1 MIPPLMEEACMPVN
15 FKLVAA
21 GGAGEASNI
30 AVAAFPSGVPEFIT
44 AMKNGSDN
52 LELIG
57 WTLRDT
63 TLTRA
68 ATALA
73 GKVSEVALTIVGQRA
88 VTAVR
93 DGSGKLLL
101 ISWNCSSQL
110 TSITRAG
117 DSSASHSGA
126 ADLIGITSALTE
138 FGQPILVTALRN
150 GSGNL
155 ELISWRLEA
164 NGNLTRLGD
173 SGSHAGGVNSVAVIS
188 LGGNL
193 IITAVQ
199 TTHSLVHA
207 HGNLKLIAW
216 QISENGAKITRI
228 GDENHLTGEAGEVS
242 EVALTNMPGFSGVLT
257 AVKNGSGNLEVIAW
271 GVNATTG
278 FKRLKDNQ
286 SPGNTAGTASHI
298 AINHTGISQDSY
310 VTSMRRG
317 SGDLELI
324 AFNCAP
330 TTNAPITRMG
340 DHGSAQ
346 GNDVTE
352 TALAHFAEGVI
363 VADRLRNFLNIQ
375 IWRLT

>member
-1 MIPPLMEEACMPVN
+1 MAVN
-15 FKLVAA
+15 FNLVAA
-21 GGAGEASNI
+21 GGAGEASHI
-30 AVAAFPSGVPEFIT
+30 AVAALPNGTPDFIT
-44 AMKNGSDN
+44 AMKNGSNN

-73 GKVSEVALTIVGQRA
+73 GTVSEVALTIVGQRA

-117 DSSASHSGA
+117 DSSASHTGA
-126 ADLIGITSALTE
+126 ADLIGITSAMTE
-138 FGQPILVTALRN
+138 FGQPVVVTALRN

-164 NGNLTRLGD
+164 NGTVTRLGD
-173 SGSHAGGVNSVAVIS
+173 SGSQAGAVNSVAVVA

-193 IITAVQ
+193 VVTAVQ
-199 TTHSLVHA
+199 TSHSIAHA

-216 QISENGAKITRI
+216 QISQNGAKITRI
-228 GDENHLTGEAGEVS
+228 GDENHLFGEAGEVS
-242 EVALTNMPGFSGVLT
+242 EVAMTNMSGFQGVLT
-257 AVKNGSGNLEVIAW
+257 AVKNGSGNLELIAW
-271 GVNATTG
+271 AVNATNG

-286 SPGNTAGTASHI
+286 SPGNTAGTASQI
-298 AINHTGISQDSY
+298 AIYHSGISQDSY
-310 VTSMRRG
+310 VASMRRG

-324 AFNCAP
+324 AFNCPP
-330 TTNAPITRMG
+330 TTNAPITRTG

-346 GNDVTE
+346 GNEVTE
-352 TALAHFAEGVI
+352 TALAHIADGVI
-363 VADRLRNFLNIQ
+363 VADRLRNFLNVQ

>member
-1 MIPPLMEEACMPVN
+1 MAVN
-15 FKLVAA
+15 FNLVAA
-21 GGAGEASNI
+21 GGAGEASNLS
-30 AVAAFPSGVPEFIT
+30 VATLPSGAPEFIT
-44 AMKNGSDN
+44 AMKNGSGN

-63 TLTRA
+63 TLMRA

-73 GKVSEVALTIVGQRA
+73 GAVSEVALTIVGQRA

-117 DSSASHSGA
+117 DSSASHTGA

-138 FGQPILVTALRN
+138 FGQPIIVTALRN

-173 SGSHAGGVNSVAVIS
+173 SGSHAGGVNSVAVVA
-188 LGGNL
+188 LGNL
-193 IITAVQ
+193 IVTAVQ
-199 TTHSLVHA
+199 TKHSILHA

-216 QISENGAKITRI
+216 QVSQNGATITRI
-228 GDENHLTGEAGEVS
+228 GDENHLVGEAGEVS
-242 EVALTNMPGFSGVLT
+242 EVAMTNMSGFSGVLT
-257 AVKNGSGNLEVIAW
+257 AMRNGSGNLELIAW

-278 FKRLKDNQ
+278 FTRLKDNQ

-298 AINHTGISQDSY
+298 AINHTGISQESY
-310 VTSMRRG
+310 VASMRRG
-317 SGDLELI
+317 SGDLEFI
-324 AFNCAP
+324 VFNCAP
-330 TTNAPITRMG
+330 TTNAPITRVG

-352 TALAHFAEGVI
+352 TALAHFGGGVI
-363 VADRLRNFLNIQ
+363 VADRLRKFLNVQ
-375 IWRLT
+375 IWHLT